1 MTRVRICHRASLI
14 DRTADSLIRLSR
26 CPSDPTGRDGSGD
39 MLDEDV
45 RGGGISGPMT
55 VITISKH
62 GELVTF
68 VDRVIIPALVERF
81 LSGHTVRR
89 PDGDTPL
96 AKPKDAA

>member
-39 MLDEDV
+39 TLDEEV
-45 RGGGISGPMT
+45 RGVGVSGPMMVTT
-55 VITISKH
+55 VPEHPQI
-62 GELVTF
+62 VTF